1 MYLVIDSTYSAS
13 TGFEWDEYPILFE
26 REEDAI
32 QHVTDIMNGVEG
44 ESIRYIQEAVIPRMT
59 SDDFEYH
66 TYYAYLMKDDKG
78 ELLPIP
84 NTDTL
89 KPTITKEKKKAGCV
103 QRYVTVYSI
112 IIVRGFIARRT
123 IEIYPVEV
131 DKAE

>member
-1 MYLVIDSTYSAS
+1 MYLVIDSTYSSA
-13 TGFEWDEYPILFE
+13 TGFGWDEYPILFE

-32 QHVTDIMNGVEG
+32 QHVTNIMNGVEG
-44 ESIRYIQEAVIPRMT
+44 ENIRYIQEAVIPRMT

-84 NTDTL
+84 NEQNL
-89 KPTITKEKKKAGCV
+89 KPTITKEKKQKA
-103 QRYVTVYSI
+103 VYTTAYST

-123 IEIYPVEV
+123 IEIYPIEV
-131 DKAE
+131 NKAE